1 MSKFRNILMEAKM
14 EEGSEQ
20 SVEHSEMEGL
30 CRTKIL
36 KSYRFYF

>member
-1 MSKFRNILMEAKM
+1 M

-30 CRTKIL
+30 CRTKML
-36 KSYRFYF
+36 KSYQSFIFKR